1 MAASHF
7 IHPTI
12 GIRTTV
18 PSEMPPRFLLQA
30 GSALC
35 ILDGQHVAVAAG

>member
-1 MAASHF
+1 MLASHF

-12 GIRTTV
+12 GIRITG

-30 GSALC
+30 GSGLC
-35 ILDGQHVAVAAG
+35 ILDGQHIVVAAG